1 MSYARPTSRPVAR
14 CIMGELYIDN
24 AKRKRIVTFWIP
36 VCLGF
41 LHVWA
46 SCLVASAV
54 FSERSRL
61 AEDTVSSM
69 FSSCTW
75 GIGFLI
81 LLLIS
86 DKAVEFIIT
95 KFLGNAPAIVEKTTT
110 ETTKVVPAAPVDTKT
125 PEEPALK

>member
-1 MSYARPTSRPVAR
+1 MAES
-14 CIMGELYIDN
+14 LFIDN

-46 SCLVASAV
+46 TILVISALW
-54 FSERSRL
+54 R
-61 AEDTVSSM
+61 DTETIRVM

-75 GIGFLI
+75 GIGALV

-86 DKAVEFIIT
+86 DKALEFIIT
-95 KFLGNAPAIVEKTTT
+95 RITGASPQPQVIEKTTT
-110 ETTKVVPAAPVDTKT
+110 EKTVIASSESTKDVNIQTSGDVNVSNSK
-125 PEEPALK
+125 